1 MRRIFVFVIL
11 SMDKIAVYDSYTT
24 RKYRVFKVQKY
35 IDITCMPS
43 WDALSQTLLKHT
55 RKIYAEKIPA
65 KISLFCTKL
74 KYLLRMNI
82 PYFRPDGI

>member
-1 MRRIFVFVIL
+1 MRRISVFVIL
-11 SMDKIAVYDSYTT
+11 SMDKIAVYNSYTT

-35 IDITCMPS
+35 IDIACMPS
-43 WDALSQTLLKHT
+43 RDALAQILLKHISV
-55 RKIYAEKIPA
+55 RYVEKIPA
-65 KISLFCTKL
+65 KNPLFCTKL